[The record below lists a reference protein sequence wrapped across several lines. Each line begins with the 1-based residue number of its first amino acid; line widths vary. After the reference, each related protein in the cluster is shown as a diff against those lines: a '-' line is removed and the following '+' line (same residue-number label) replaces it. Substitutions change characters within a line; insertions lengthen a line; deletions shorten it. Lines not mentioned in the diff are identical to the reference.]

1 MSRIACQSPVGVIF
15 HVLNRGQLHS
25 NPHNAPGEDRKRH
38 STTANLRLLSFHLLD
53 FTPFFVQSV
62 SFCWQH
68 QKTPHPHPLPGLPGR
83 GDAPRAGGDGKRS
96 VVYRAV
102 SVGECLELVVVGII
116 VVGIIVVGIIVV
128 GVIVVGVIV
137 VGVIV
142 VGSTKFNTKLM
153 DVPAFKQV
161 AMYRTYKSAP
171 PAVDPVAR
179 ESQTPAV
186 RPISMKSMFPV
197 RSTPLIQVDSADS
210 G

>member
-116 VVGIIVVGIIVV
+116 VVG
-128 GVIVVGVIV
+128 
-137 VGVIV
+137 VIV